1 MTGKR
6 NTSRPSLKLTARQPL
21 LTMSKPPDIIYINTK
36 WDHFDILASSKS
48 DYHCKIKENL
58 FIQELYKPAFYV
70 NVICQKADALLTR
83 RLLYW
88 HNA

>member
-1 MTGKR
+1 
-6 NTSRPSLKLTARQPL
+6 
-21 LTMSKPPDIIYINTK
+21 MSKPPDIIYINTK

-70 NVICQKADALLTR
+70 NVSCQKADALLISCILIKSKFVSWDETE
-83 RLLYW
+83 
-88 HNA
+88 NSVVIFPVIAQ